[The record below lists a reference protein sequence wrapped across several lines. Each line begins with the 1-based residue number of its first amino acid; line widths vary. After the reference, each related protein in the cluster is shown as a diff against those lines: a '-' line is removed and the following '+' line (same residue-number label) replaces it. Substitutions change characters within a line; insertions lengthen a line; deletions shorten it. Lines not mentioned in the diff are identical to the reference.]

1 MYVLVDRSLED
12 ALLRGGATVVARYP
26 AFVLAR
32 ADAAPAGLPAGS
44 AEVLSDPAISVHG
57 TRVEIPE
64 GGFDLGDA
72 PHTLVRFAGPVAPEW
87 KDALAAHG
95 AEVLFWAP
103 RFGACLRLPEGMD
116 AAALRE
122 AFPFVVGARPYT
134 EELCSRGLEEQ
145 GEAVRQRTG
154 LPGGLYDLVCFSR
167 EDRARVEAELAA
179 MGVPVLGSSSSKIRV
194 QYDGD
199 PAALRDLV
207 GVKLVDPARAP
218 VLLQGATAPAAA
230 PAASGLAAALGLA
243 GPDGAWRADL
253 TGRGQTVAVADTG
266 LDRGALDD
274 TLHPD
279 FRGRVRALRSWPVNP
294 SWTPFA
300 VRPGSDDGP
309 ADRSSGHGTHVAG
322 LAVGSGALSRG
333 EHRGAAPEAE
343 LVFQSIEQHTEIRPA
358 HAARIPTGF
367 YLSGRPLDLRQL
379 FREAREQGAR
389 IHVNSWGDPAG
400 GRYTDDC
407 YEADLFLRDNP
418 DAVVLFAAG
427 NDGTDRD
434 GNRVA
439 DEGTLYAPA
448 AAKNV
453 VALGATEGPASGTRT
468 QWGGMDPSGQRFRN
482 PADRADPV
490 SGETDRLAMFS
501 SAGPTVDG
509 RIKPDVCAPGTGL
522 AAPRSAA
529 CSARGWGLASPLPH
543 YMLNGGTSMAN
554 GVAGGFTALL
564 RQAWEAHR
572 GSAPSGAALKAL
584 LVLGA
589 LPVGRRDGRGEEP
602 RSAAGFGRIHF
613 AGCAPRQPE
622 RTVRLEDDAAAALG
636 TGEVRDF
643 RVAVRRPGALRA
655 VLAWYDA
662 PGETLVNDL
671 DLCLIAPDGRR
682 VWGNHPA
689 GSPGV
694 PDRRN
699 TVELV
704 HLPEAAPGEYVLR
717 VTGANVPAEPQPFAL
732 ALFHPAAPGFA
743 LPVGWVRGIG
753 DATVKRL
760 AAAGIATADRLAAL
774 DERELAERCGMR
786 GRTLAALR
794 ERLAV
799 LERAAALRPS
809 PSVPRG
815 LTLAQLTTPGLAAP
829 AGLAPEEWRQ
839 VASDLSPLASA
850 LQPASLRRV
859 RLEDLFGAAS

>member
-12 ALLRGGATVVARYP
+12 ALVREGATVVARYP

-64 GGFDLGDA
+64 GVFELGDA

-87 KDALAAHG
+87 KDALAAAG

-122 AFPFVVGARPYT
+122 ALPFVVGARPYT

-145 GEAVRQRTG
+145 AEHVRQRTG
-154 LPGGLYDLVCFSR
+154 LPGDLYDLVCFSR
-167 EDRARVEAELAA
+167 EDRARVETELAA
-179 MGVPVLGSSSSKIRV
+179 MGIPVLGSSSSKIRV
-194 QYDGD
+194 QFDGD
-199 PAALRDLV
+199 PATLRDLV

-218 VLLQGATAPAAA
+218 VLLQSVAAPAA
-230 PAASGLAAALGLA
+230 PASGLAAALGLA
-243 GPDGAWRADL
+243 GPDGGWRSDL

-266 LDRGALDD
+266 LDRGATDD
-274 TLHPD
+274 ATLHPD

-294 SWTPFA
+294 SWAPFTT
-300 VRPGSDDGP
+300 RPGSDDGP
-309 ADRSSGHGTHVAG
+309 ADRNSGHGTHVAG
-322 LAVGSGALSRG
+322 LAVGSGRVSGG

-427 NDGTDRD
+427 NDGCDRD

-448 AAKNV
+448 SAKNV
-453 VALGATEGPASGTRT
+453 VAVGATEGPMAGTRAL
-468 QWGGMDPSGQRFRN
+468 WGGMDATGQRFRN

-509 RIKPDVCAPGTGL
+509 RIKPDVCAPGTNL
-522 AAPRSAA
+522 AAPRSGA

-543 YMLNGGTSMAN
+543 YMLNGGTSMSN
-554 GVAGGFTALL
+554 GVAGGFVALL

-589 LPVGRRDGRGEEP
+589 LPVARRDGRGEEP
-602 RSAAGFGRIHF
+602 RSAAGWGRIHF
-613 AGCAPRQPE
+613 AASAPRQPE
-622 RTVRLEDDAAAALG
+622 RVVRLEDDPAAALG
-636 TGEVRDF
+636 SGEVRDF

-689 GSPGV
+689 GSAGV

-699 TVELV
+699 PVEVL
-704 HLPEAAPGEYVLR
+704 HLPDAAPGEYVLR
-717 VTGANVPAEPQPFAL
+717 VTGANVPAGPQPFAL

-753 DATVKRL
+753 DATTRRL

-774 DERELAERCGMR
+774 DERELGERCGMR

-794 ERLAV
+794 ERLV
-799 LERAAALRPS
+799 VIERAAALRPS
-809 PSVPRG
+809 PRVPRG
-815 LTLAQLTTPGLAAP
+815 LTLAQVTTPGLPAP

-850 LQPASLRRV
+850 LQPASLRKV
-859 RLEDLFGAAS
+859 RLGDLFGAAA